1 MKKIEIIPAILPKDF
16 DEVVEKTSLIKGFV
30 KMVQIDICDGQFV
43 PNATWPYKKEDDS
56 YNKIIKEE
64 MGIPGWEQLNFEI
77 DLMVNHPEKIIEEWV
92 IAGATRIV
100 IHAESKGDVAY
111 AIDALTGRVEVGI
124 ALNLDTPIDVI
135 EPFKDKIQFVQCM
148 GIEHIGFQGEEFD
161 TRVIDKVK
169 EVKAKYSNL
178 IVSVDGG
185 VSLITAPDL
194 FKAGAERLVAGSAI
208 FGADNFTEAI
218 QKFKALGHSN

>member
-30 KMVQIDICDGQFV
+30 KIVQIDICDGQFV

-56 YNKIIKEE
+56 YNKILKEE
-64 MGIPGWEQLNFEI
+64 IGIPGWEQLNFEI
-77 DLMVNHPEKIIEEWV
+77 DLMVNNPEKIIEDWV

-100 IHAESKGDVAY
+100 IHAESRGDVAG

-124 ALNLDTPIDVI
+124 ALNLDTPVDVI

-169 EVKAKYSNL
+169 EVKAKYLNL

-185 VSLITAPDL
+185 VSLDTAPSL
-194 FKAGAERLVAGSAI
+194 FSAGAERLIAGSAI

-218 QKFKALGHSN
+218 QKFKALGYSN